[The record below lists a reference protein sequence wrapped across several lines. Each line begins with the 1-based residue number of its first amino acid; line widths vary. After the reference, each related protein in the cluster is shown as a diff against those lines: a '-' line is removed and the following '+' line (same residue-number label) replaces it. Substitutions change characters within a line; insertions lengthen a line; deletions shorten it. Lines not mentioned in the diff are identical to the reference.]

1 MVANLA
7 KPTPERPALMTHD
20 GMEPFFSSVISSV
33 NLSVVLQC
41 CRCRHFLPRV
51 RTCRTRIIEQNAVLE
66 VPWNKV
72 CIPSVPFL
80 HIGPCAD
87 YGEFVCSVARDFV
100 EAPSQMLEN
109 WGWEPKVLKKISSHY
124 KTQDP
129 LPDDLIQKLIKRFV
143 RPHKLTETRG
153 IHTGCRAAHKSH
165 FYSLKSVRQRRTV
178 LPSAAFLRHI

>member
-20 GMEPFFSSVISSV
+20 GMESFFSTVIPTV
-33 NLSVVLQC
+33 NLPVILQR
-41 CRCRHFLPRV
+41 CRRRHFLPRV
-51 RTCRTRIIEQNAVLE
+51 RTCRTRVIEQNTILE
-66 VPWNKV
+66 VPWNEV
-72 CIPSVPFL
+72 RVPAAPSVLFPYP
-80 HIGPCAD
+80 GPCAD
-87 YGEFVCSVARDFV
+87 YVEFICSVARDFV

-143 RPHKLTETRG
+143 
-153 IHTGCRAAHKSH
+153 H
-165 FYSLKSVRQRRTV
+165 FSQT
-178 LPSAAFLRHI
+178 